1 MILLVALFGAGL
13 LLFGLFEV
21 WHARWR
27 PLWIALGYTALFVLI
42 CFTAEQ
48 WFRWF
53 GMSRGD
59 GFILIGYFMVG
70 GIAFVAGV
78 AALILS
84 PIIAAFGKRR
94 AKLVVKD

>member
-1 MILLVALFGAGL
+1 MMLLFALVGAGL

-27 PLWIALGYTALFVLI
+27 PFWIAIGYTAMFVVI

-48 WFRWF
+48 WFRWL

-70 GIAFVAGV
+70 GIAFLAGIT
-78 AALILS
+78 ALILS
-84 PIIAAFGKRR
+84 PIVAAIGRRR
-94 AKLVVKD
+94 AKLVAKD